1 MREHA
6 CALGYRMIA
15 ATAQHRLGWRTLGA
29 HARPP
34 GTGGSTPLYLL
45 WRCEGRQ
52 RAAVRGAAACGGAVL
67 TDEAQS
73 AGAAARDGIV
83 SSCT

>member
-1 MREHA
+1 
-6 CALGYRMIA
+6 MIPA
-15 ATAQHRLGWRTLGA
+15 AAQHHLGWRALGA

-34 GTGGSTPLYLL
+34 GTGGGTPLYLL

-52 RAAVRGAAACGGAVL
+52 RAAARGAAACGGALLLDQAV
-67 TDEAQS
+67 S
-73 AGAAARDGIV
+73 AGAAPRDGIV